1 MRKHVKLPF
10 QVTMR
15 EFLLF
20 LGEYEFKGKLQR
32 ENGQI
37 TIDSY
42 FETVAWLFGSEKSP
56 NQLLSAHEVGKV
68 NK

>member
-1 MRKHVKLPF
+1 MHVKLPCQF
-10 QVTMR
+10 RMR

-37 TIDSY
+37 TIDSD
-42 FETVAWLFGSEKSP
+42 FETVAWLFGSEKRP
-56 NQLLSAHEVGKV
+56 NQLLSAHGVGKV